1 MKKLFFFLFI
11 QNLVFSQYT
20 FNKGYDNLEIRGN
33 ITTYYKYRWYPN
45 DSIETDN
52 KQEKN
57 LFKLK
62 DARIKL
68 EGSINKRKIEY
79 EMHLDFAKLK
89 DNEQPLMDAYVTFNN
104 KLETTVGFTKLPFS
118 RHSKTAII
126 YQPWLKR
133 AQIIDEGQQRRDI
146 GLHLSYGILNDK
158 IQLFSSI
165 VDGEKDLVSDN
176 DASGNLEYIGRI
188 ELAYPTKM
196 KYRSLDLAHSST
208 PIFSLGSSYRSSTKS
223 ETDVFDEIIYYK
235 INGTKKSYEF
245 DFAIM
250 YKGFSFLAEA
260 HSIDYLWENSQRE
273 NSNTIGLLIEG
284 NYLLKRYNS
293 VFALRYDHTDING
306 TVSLPGIQQ
315 QTISIGYN
323 YRFNEHMN
331 VLKIQFRREIYDGNI
346 NSIGDLFSPP
356 LNTSNPFKNEIRI
369 GLQYIIG

>member
-1 MKKLFFFLFI
+1 
-11 QNLVFSQYT
+11 
-20 FNKGYDNLEIRGN
+20 
-33 ITTYYKYRWYPN
+33 
-45 DSIETDN
+45 
-52 KQEKN
+52 
-57 LFKLK
+57 
-62 DARIKL
+62 
-68 EGSINKRKIEY
+68 
-79 EMHLDFAKLK
+79 
-89 DNEQPLMDAYVTFNN
+89 
-104 KLETTVGFTKLPFS
+104 
-118 RHSKTAII
+118 
-126 YQPWLKR
+126 
-133 AQIIDEGQQRRDI
+133 
-146 GLHLSYGILNDK
+146 
-158 IQLFSSI
+158 
-165 VDGEKDLVSDN
+165 
-176 DASGNLEYIGRI
+176 
-188 ELAYPTKM
+188 M

-331 VLKIQFRREIYDGNI
+331 VLKIQFRREIYDGNM